1 MEFTKSV
8 RLPGDQDTYTLSPEV
23 KKYTLTDLGFE
34 ETRRGNF
41 DTRGALTLTTP
52 SSRLPVCV
60 F

>member
-8 RLPGDQDTYTLSPEV
+8 RLPGDADTYTLSPEV

-41 DTRGALTLTTP
+41 EYKGEPRHGQPL
-52 SSRLPVCV
+52 
-60 F
+60 